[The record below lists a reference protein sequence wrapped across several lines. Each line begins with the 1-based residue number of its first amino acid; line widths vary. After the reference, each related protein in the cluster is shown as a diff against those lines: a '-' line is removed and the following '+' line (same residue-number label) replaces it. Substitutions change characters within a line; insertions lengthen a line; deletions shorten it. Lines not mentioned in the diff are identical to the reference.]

1 MSLEILYEDNHLIC
15 IDKPAGVL
23 TQADRSGS
31 LSLLESI
38 KDHIKRR
45 DNKPGNVFLGLVQ
58 RLDKP
63 VSGVIVFAK
72 TSKAASRLSEQIRKH
87 QVFKFYLA
95 VTEITAGGGIRLH
108 EWRELHHY
116 VYRKKAITLVS
127 DVAEAG
133 SQRAALRLRTLWA
146 GNGCGLHLVQLLTGR
161 KHQIRAQLSHL
172 GLPICGDT
180 KYGSGVSS
188 GGPGIGLH
196 SLCFGLV
203 HPVRREELAIV
214 AKPPTAILAQSDA
227 RIAATLPAI
236 LCQEM
241 GWARCSLHP

>member
-31 LSLLESI
+31 LSLLENVKGYI
-38 KDHIKRR
+38 KER

-95 VTEITAGGGIRLH
+95 VTEITAGGAISLN
-108 EWRELHHY
+108 EWRGQHHY
-116 VYRKKAITLVS
+116 VHRKKDITRAS
-127 DVAEAG
+127 DVAEKG
-133 SQRAALRLRTLWA
+133 SQHAELRLRTLQA
-146 GNGCGLHLVQLLTGR
+146 GSGYGLHLVQLLTGR

-172 GLPICGDT
+172 GLPICGDV
-180 KYGSGVSS
+180 KYGSRASY

-196 SLCFGLV
+196 ALCLGLV

-214 AKPPTAILAQSDA
+214 ANPPRFHA
-227 RIAATLPAI
+227 RA
-236 LCQEM
+236 E
-241 GWARCSLHP
+241 